1 MTATKNYV
9 CRFYVNVVFELKDNV
24 NDNNKFGISYELTPF
39 MATKLKCTDS
49 SHNLPK
55 HFINY
60 YNMSEYI
67 QNYDDYN
74 QLYGYISSVNIMS
87 SHIFTINNIKNIILT
102 DLINAIGITIESNT
116 NLDIFVNQMNKIIST
131 EQHPLYTKD
140 NFLRMCSSYDKTDRG
155 EAEFELLYENIK
167 KDLTRRRFLFGIT

>member
-74 QLYGYISSVNIMS
+74 QLYGYISLHNEFRVQWCCFTYLDECCASVGVI
-87 SHIFTINNIKNIILT
+87 IFLAPSQKNK
-102 DLINAIGITIESNT
+102 S
-116 NLDIFVNQMNKIIST
+116 
-131 EQHPLYTKD
+131 
-140 NFLRMCSSYDKTDRG
+140 
-155 EAEFELLYENIK
+155 
-167 KDLTRRRFLFGIT
+167 